1 MENKGRVMFDLNE
14 IPEDDPDMSS
24 QNACEPPL
32 TEVGS
37 RFMHPLKESQAQ
49 FNDRILL
56 SKAEAYDQSLS
67 SSSSSLAEA
76 PPALGQHPLSCFRP
90 FVRVMPKGA
99 STNEPISS
107 KDEVPS
113 GDYND
118 KKDIADYTSSDMVFK
133 PIQNGD
139 VDKTLK
145 PSSCPSDMELEEK
158 EPDMH
163 SNGHKSFGSMQS
175 GGCYASIF
183 LQFP

>member
-1 MENKGRVMFDLNE
+1 MHN
-14 IPEDDPDMSS
+14 MSS